1 MPLFLSKKEVL
12 VWVKNGAKTIE
23 IRKGNPKR
31 GDIAFFSS
39 GPNKLKLNIIKKET
53 GKITDLIRLDNYNSI
68 IPAAKTLEE
77 AIGYIQTL
85 YGTDKGTFTAYY
97 LSSNK

>member
-12 VWVKNGAKTIE
+12 LWIKSGVKTIE
-23 IRKGNPKR
+23 IRKGEPKR
-31 GDIAFFSS
+31 GDTAFFSS
-39 GPNKLKLNIIKKET
+39 GPSKFRSRITKRET
-53 GKITDLIRLDNYNSI
+53 GKITDLIRTDNYNSI
-68 IPAAKTLEE
+68 IPTAKNIED

-97 LSSNK
+97 LSIN

>member
-12 VWVKNGAKTIE
+12 VWVKNGVKTIE

-39 GPNKLKLNIIKKET
+39 GPNKLKLHIIKKET

-68 IPAAKTLEE
+68 IPTAKTLEE

-97 LSSNK
+97 LSSN

>member
-12 VWVKNGAKTIE
+12 VWIENDAKTIE

-39 GPNKLKLNIIKKET
+39 GPNKLKRRIIKRET
-53 GKITDLIRLDNYNSI
+53 GKINDLLRLDNYNSI
-68 IPAAKTLEE
+68 IPTAKTLEE

-97 LSSNK
+97 LSSH